1 MFWMLRLNDMERTK
15 EDIVRDLNLV
25 ASSIKKH
32 RLLAMWGNVESKMR
46 IAELRQRKRELQNE
60 LITLNK

>member
-1 MFWMLRLNDMERTK
+1 MERTK
-15 EDIVRDLNLV
+15 EDIVKDLNLV

-32 RLLAMWGNVESKMR
+32 RSLAMWGNVESKMR

-60 LITLNK
+60 LIKLKK

>member
-1 MFWMLRLNDMERTK
+1 MLRLNDMERTK

-32 RLLAMWGNVESKMR
+32 RSLAMWGNVESKMR

>member
-1 MFWMLRLNDMERTK
+1 MERTK

>member
-1 MFWMLRLNDMERTK
+1 MERTK
-15 EDIVRDLNLV
+15 EDIVRDLNLI

-32 RLLAMWGNVESKMR
+32 RSLAMWGNVESKMR
-46 IAELRQRKRELQNE
+46 IAELRNRKRELQNE

>member
-1 MFWMLRLNDMERTK
+1 MLRLSDMERTK
-15 EDIVRDLNLV
+15 EDIVRDLNLI
-25 ASSIKKH
+25 ASSIMKH
-32 RLLAMWGNVESKMR
+32 RQLAMWGNVESKMR

>member
-1 MFWMLRLNDMERTK
+1 MERTK
-15 EDIVRDLNLV
+15 EDIVRDLNLI

-32 RLLAMWGNVESKMR
+32 RPLAMWGNVESKMR

>member
-1 MFWMLRLNDMERTK
+1 MERTK
-15 EDIVRDLNLV
+15 EDIVRDLNLI

-32 RLLAMWGNVESKMR
+32 RSLAMWGNVESKMR

-60 LITLNK
+60 

>member
-1 MFWMLRLNDMERTK
+1 MLRLNDMERTK
-15 EDIVRDLNLV
+15 EDIVRDLNLI

-32 RLLAMWGNVESKMR
+32 RPLAMWGNVESKMR

-60 LITLNK
+60 LVGLKK

>member
-1 MFWMLRLNDMERTK
+1 MERTK

-32 RLLAMWGNVESKMR
+32 RSLAMWGNVESKMR
-46 IAELRQRKRELQNE
+46 IAELRKRKRELQNE
-60 LITLNK
+60 LIKLKK